1 MSTAKRAEQVLVRVN
16 GAVIAGM
23 LFVMFLL
30 VFANVVTRYAFGF
43 SLNWAEE
50 ASRFLMIWIT
60 YLGAGLAMREGQHA
74 AITLLQN
81 LLPDRIAR
89 WLRALV
95 AFIMIAF
102 MATLAFLGFQ
112 YSKMTMAQ
120 TTAALRLPSGAVYLA
135 VPLGAIGFVLHLI
148 AGLRD
153 YVKGPSTESSEPT
166 EALVQRE
173 V

>member
-16 GAVIAGM
+16 GVVIAGM

-74 AITLLQN
+74 AITLLHGF
-81 LLPDRIAR
+81 LPDHIAR
-89 WLRALV
+89 GLRAFV

-102 MATLAFLGFQ
+102 MATLAVLGFQ
-112 YSKMTMAQ
+112 YSKMTMDQ
-120 TTAALRLPSGAVYLA
+120 TTAGLRLPSGAVYLA
-135 VPLGAIGFVLHLI
+135 VPIGAIGFVLHLV
-148 AGLRD
+148 AGFPD
-153 YVKGPSTESSEPT
+153 YIKGTPMEDSEPT
-166 EALVQRE
+166 EAPVQRE

>member
-1 MSTAKRAEQVLVRVN
+1 MSTARRAEQVLVRVN

-112 YSKMTMAQ
+112 YSKMTMDQ
-120 TTAALRLPSGAVYLA
+120 TTAGLRLPSGAVYLA

>member
-1 MSTAKRAEQVLVRVN
+1 MSTARRAEQVLVRVN

-95 AFIMIAF
+95 ALIMIAF

-112 YSKMTMAQ
+112 YSKMTMDQ
-120 TTAALRLPSGAVYLA
+120 TTAGLRLPSGAVYLA